1 MIDGVSCENA
11 ASIYVRVSVCV
22 SVWLA
27 DLLPLSAS
35 SAVKIPRQTLF
46 DRLEWG
52 FDKSDTAVSTPPK
65 NRWKAVVWF
74 II

>member
-1 MIDGVSCENA
+1 MIDSFSCENA
-11 ASIYVRVSVCV
+11 ASIYVRVSVCE

-27 DLLPLSAS
+27 GLLRLSAS
-35 SAVKIPRQTLF
+35 SRVKVPCQTLF

-52 FDKSDTAVSTPPK
+52 FDKSDTAVSPPPK
-65 NRWKAVVWF
+65 NRWKAVGWF